1 MKIQYTA
8 HRHDSKIGTIEDV
21 RDDFARQLIATGCAV
36 AAPEEAQVE
45 ENPVPAAPAEAPPS
59 PAETTDVATTPTEPS
74 PVDEV
79 NKVVRAPRTK

>member
-1 MKIQYTA
+1 MKIRYTA

-45 ENPVPAAPAEAPPS
+45 ENPVPAAPAEETPP
-59 PAETTDVATTPTEPS
+59 PAATAEVATTPTEPS